1 MKKTGLSRGKKIGL
15 LCLGLFFAAMVIA
28 TVVAENVYY
37 ASLPAVATEPVVQ
50 DQIRVACHA
59 NGTIGYE
66 KETAYCY
73 SPAEFASVELLA
85 ESGTLVLQ
93 GDALY
98 QFPVNEIL
106 QEKYR
111 LELMALRLEEE
122 NRGYGDTEEGQLQRK
137 INDLELEGLRDG
149 LEKMEILL
157 ENDGVVAAQQ
167 EGMFIVSVQ
176 NHSSLWSGQEI
187 GAITS
192 NTGRAFIDWE
202 LPEEEGKLFHVGEEV
217 NAVITI
223 KEIKG
228 AEQEERDAVY
238 RTRIAQAQWD
248 GQRYHFRAG
257 IGDDV
262 MLEMEE
268 GAGTTVNCSYTS
280 RETYNYVVPLNAIS
294 FQSDGK
300 SGTLYVLGK
309 RERMYGEEYYVTP
322 YPVDVEYRI
331 GNYAV
336 LRNFRGDGE
345 IVTYSTLPLQGE
357 MAVKLLGEE

>member
-1 MKKTGLSRGKKIGL
+1 MKKMGLSRGKKISL
-15 LCLGLFFAAMVIA
+15 LCLGLFFAAMAIA

-50 DQIRVACHA
+50 DQMRVACHA
-59 NGTIGYE
+59 KGTIGFE

-85 ESGTLVLQ
+85 ESGTAVLR

-98 QFPVNEIL
+98 QFPVNEVL

-122 NRGYGDTEEGQLQRK
+122 NRGYGDTKEGQLQRK
-137 INDLELEGLRDG
+137 INDLELEELRDG
-149 LEKMEILL
+149 LDKMEALL
-157 ENDGVVAAQQ
+157 ENEGVVTARQ
-167 EGMFIVSVQ
+167 EGTFTASVP

-187 GAITS
+187 GAIAS
-192 NTGRAFIDWE
+192 DTGRAFIDWE
-202 LPEEEGKLFHVGEEV
+202 LPEEEGKLFHVGDEV
-217 NAVITI
+217 SAVITI

-228 AEQEERDAVY
+228 EELEERDVTY
-238 RTRIAQAQWD
+238 RLRIARAQWD
-248 GQRYHFRAG
+248 GQGYRFRAG

-262 MLEMEE
+262 MLAMEE
-268 GAGTTVNCSYTS
+268 GAGTTVNCSYTT
-280 RETYNYVVPLNAIS
+280 RESYEYVVPLNAIS
-294 FQSDGK
+294 FQMDGN
-300 SGTLYVLGK
+300 SGMVYVLGK

-322 YPVDVEYRI
+322 YPVEVEYRM
-331 GNYAV
+331 GNYAA
-336 LRNFRGDGE
+336 LRNFSGDGE
-345 IVTYSTLPLQGE
+345 VVTYSTLPLQGE